1 MNAQE
6 LSVLIKQAQTG
17 DTEGYAQLYRAVY
30 RPVYKI
36 ARMAMKSEDA
46 AVEAVRLT
54 VLDSFAALP
63 AARLTSSPQ
72 FIEWL
77 VKILCTK
84 IRHINKT
91 GGELCTKTDSGSE
104 IRNALNDLPDIERL
118 VLSVSTVCG
127 CSAEKTAKLCGYTEE
142 TVGVCLTNAE
152 VTLKAQLLSGTN
164 I

>member
-6 LSVLIKQAQTG
+6 LATLIKQAQTG
-17 DTEGYAQLYRAVY
+17 DTDGFAQLYKAVY
-30 RPVYKI
+30 RPIYKI

-63 AARLTSSPQ
+63 TATLGTTAQ

-84 IRHINKT
+84 IRHLNKS
-91 GGELCTKTDSGSE
+91 GGG
-104 IRNALNDLPDIERL
+104 
-118 VLSVSTVCG
+118 
-127 CSAEKTAKLCGYTEE
+127 
-142 TVGVCLTNAE
+142 LT
-152 VTLKAQLLSGTN
+152 
-164 I
+164 

>member
-6 LSVLIKQAQTG
+6 LSALIKQAQTG

-91 GGELCTKTDSGSE
+91 GGELCTKTDSSSE

-152 VTLKAQLLSGTN
+152 VTLKAQLLSESN

>member
-6 LSVLIKQAQTG
+6 LSALIKQAQTG

-91 GGELCTKTDSGSE
+91 GGELCAKADSGSE

-152 VTLKAQLLSGTN
+152 VTLKAQLLSESN

>member
-6 LSVLIKQAQTG
+6 LSALIKQAQTG

-84 IRHINKT
+84 ISHINKT

-152 VTLKAQLLSGTN
+152 VTLKAQLLSESN

>member
-6 LSVLIKQAQTG
+6 LSALIKQAQTG

-91 GGELCTKTDSGSE
+91 GGELCTKAESGSE

>member
-6 LSVLIKQAQTG
+6 LSALIKQAQTG

-91 GGELCTKTDSGSE
+91 GGELCTKTESGSE

-152 VTLKAQLLSGTN
+152 VTLKAQLLSESN

>member
-63 AARLTSSPQ
+63 AAKLTSSPQ

-91 GGELCTKTDSGSE
+91 GGELCTKTESGSE

>member
-6 LSVLIKQAQTG
+6 LATLIKQAQTG
-17 DTEGYAQLYRAVY
+17 DTDGYAQLYKAVY
-30 RPVYKI
+30 RPIYKI

-63 AARLTSSPQ
+63 TATLNTTAQ

-84 IRHINKT
+84 IRHLNKS
-91 GGELCTKTDSGSE
+91 GGELITKADGGTE
-104 IRNALNDLPDIERL
+104 IRQALDELPDIERL

-152 VTLKAQLLSGTN
+152 VTMKARLLSEQS